1 MAVVVVV
8 QSSSLLSFGLTNLV
22 LALKLNRNLTRAAP
36 AGAAVAIAAA
46 AADFAAGFPAKNF
59 IKFLLIE
66 MLILVARLTNCSDT
80 KDSERSSRGS
90 YSNLKIAADNGGSCR
105 VKLALKLSLKVS
117 LELQADCKL

>member
-36 AGAAVAIAAA
+36 GHASAAASTDASAA
-46 AADFAAGFPAKNF
+46 AADFAAGFSAKNF

-80 KDSERSSRGS
+80 KDRERSRERWG
-90 YSNLKIAADNGGSCR
+90 YINLKIAADNGGSY
-105 VKLALKLSLKVS
+105 KV
-117 LELQADCKL
+117 LWL

>member
-36 AGAAVAIAAA
+36 GAASTAP
-46 AADFAAGFPAKNF
+46 AADFAAGFSAKNF

-80 KDSERSSRGS
+80 KDRRGG
-90 YSNLKIAADNGGSCR
+90 YIILKIAADNGGSY
-105 VKLALKLSLKVS
+105 KV
-117 LELQADCKL
+117 LWL

>member
-36 AGAAVAIAAA
+36 GDASAAA
-46 AADFAAGFPAKNF
+46 AADFAAGFSAKNF

-80 KDSERSSRGS
+80 KDREGSRSGQ
-90 YSNLKIAADNGGSCR
+90 GGTTSI
-105 VKLALKLSLKVS
+105 
-117 LELQADCKL
+117 

>member
-36 AGAAVAIAAA
+36 GDASASAAA
-46 AADFAAGFPAKNF
+46 AADFAAGFSAKNF

-80 KDSERSSRGS
+80 KDRERSRSGQ
-90 YSNLKIAADNGGSCR
+90 GGATSI
-105 VKLALKLSLKVS
+105 
-117 LELQADCKL
+117 

>member
-36 AGAAVAIAAA
+36 GAASAASTAA
-46 AADFAAGFPAKNF
+46 AADFAAGFSAKNF

-80 KDSERSSRGS
+80 KDRRGG
-90 YSNLKIAADNGGSCR
+90 YINLKIAADNGGSY
-105 VKLALKLSLKVS
+105 KV
-117 LELQADCKL
+117 LWL

>member
-36 AGAAVAIAAA
+36 GDASAASTDAPAAA
-46 AADFAAGFPAKNF
+46 AADFAAGFSAKNF

-80 KDSERSSRGS
+80 KDRERSREGWG
-90 YSNLKIAADNGGSCR
+90 YINRKLQQIMEVATKCFGFKMVTLNGFS
-105 VKLALKLSLKVS
+105 S
-117 LELQADCKL
+117 